1 MSKPQDK
8 APWSVGF
15 LDCLFDMETW
25 CTALWGPCITF
36 GQIAEIVD
44 KGQTSCEASA
54 ALYSLAFIIMKCP
67 GLYSCFY
74 RSRLRKQYNLEG
86 NRCGDCLL
94 HYFCE
99 PCALTQE
106 YRELQNRGFDMY
118 IGWHATAEKNPGLA
132 MAPVVGKGMT
142 K

>member
-1 MSKPQDK
+1 MSEPQDK

-15 LDCLFDMETW
+15 FDFLFDLETC
-25 CTALWGPCITF
+25 CTAFWGPCVTF

-54 ALYSLAFIIMKCP
+54 ALYTLALVVLRCP
-67 GLYSCFY
+67 GLYTCFY
-74 RSRLRKQYNLEG
+74 RSKLRKQYNLEG
-86 NRCGDCLL
+86 SIFSDCLL
-94 HYFCE
+94 HFFCE

-106 YRELQNRGFDMY
+106 YRELENHGFDMY
-118 IGWHATAEKNPGLA
+118 VGWRANVEKNPGLA
-132 MAPVVGKGMT
+132 MPPVVEIGMT